1 MPSPSRP
8 PALPVLPGANL
19 QFNPRLIIAGAVG
32 LFLLIGIFTCFY
44 QVSAESVGVVQ
55 RFGRFSQTA
64 QPGLRFKI
72 PFGVDSVTIVPVQ
85 RQLKLE
91 FGYST
96 TSATNPYQL
105 SRESD
110 SERDMVTG
118 DLNAASV
125 EWVVQYGIS
134 DPRAYLFHL
143 RDPEETL
150 RDLSESLMRE
160 VVGDRTVDEVLT
172 TGRQE
177 IADEMLAKLQPLV
190 TKLEMG
196 LRVEL
201 VQLGNVYPPRPV
213 QHSFDEVNNAQQQRE
228 TAINVALGEYNK
240 VVPRA
245 RGEAEQKISEAEG
258 YALKR
263 INEAQGDVARFT
275 ALLEQYEK
283 APDVTRQRIYLE
295 TMGEVIPQLGGK
307 IILDPEAK
315 QFLPLMQLPSPQPG
329 ASVPAPR

>member
-1 MPSPSRP
+1 MLPSNPS
-8 PALPVLPGANL
+8 ANL
-19 QFNPRLIIAGAVG
+19 KLNPNAVVGAIVLLVVLVG
-32 LFLLIGIFTCFY
+32 AFTCFY

-55 RFGRFSQTA
+55 RFGRFSEIA
-64 QPGLRFKI
+64 EPGLRFKL
-72 PFGVDSVTIVPVQ
+72 PFGIDRVTVVPVK

-91 FGYST
+91 FGYG
-96 TSATNPYQL
+96 TSAASNPYQL

-110 SERDMVTG
+110 MERDMVTG

-125 EWVVQYGIS
+125 EWVVQYGI
-134 DPRAYLFHL
+134 DEPRKFLFEL

-190 TKLEMG
+190 SKLEMG

-245 RGEAEQKISEAEG
+245 SGEAQQKISEAEG

-263 INEAQGDVARFT
+263 INEAEGDVTRFK

-283 APDVTRQRIYLE
+283 APDVTRQRLYLE

-307 IILDPEAK
+307 IIIDESAR
-315 QFLPLMQLPSPQPG
+315 QFLPLMNIQPPQPG
-329 ASVPAPR
+329 NSLPPTR

>member
-1 MPSPSRP
+1 MPSPP
-8 PALPVLPGANL
+8 KLPNFSMTPGQNFN
-19 QFNPRLIIAGAVG
+19 FNPKLILVGAVVLV
-32 LFLLIGIFTCFY
+32 LFIGAFTCFY
-44 QVSAESVGVVQ
+44 QVSAESIGVVQ
-55 RFGRFSQTA
+55 RFGRFSEIA
-64 QPGLRFKI
+64 PPGLRFKI
-72 PFGVDSVTIVPVQ
+72 PFGVDRVTIVPVQ

-91 FGYST
+91 FGYGSVN
-96 TSATNPYQL
+96 ATNPYQL

-110 SERDMVTG
+110 MERDMVTG

-134 DPRAYLFHL
+134 DPRAYLFQL
-143 RDPEETL
+143 RDPETTL

-172 TGRQE
+172 SGRQE

-240 VVPRA
+240 VVPSA
-245 RGEAEQKISEAEG
+245 KGEAQQKISEAEG
-258 YALKR
+258 YAVKR
-263 INEAQGDVARFT
+263 VNEAEGDVTRFK

-307 IILDPEAK
+307 IIIDESAR
-315 QFLPLMQLPSPQPG
+315 QFLPLMHLQPPQPV
-329 ASVPAPR
+329 ASPTTQP

>member
-1 MPSPSRP
+1 MPQLR
-8 PALPVLPGANL
+8 
-19 QFNPRLIIAGAVG
+19 FNPRLLLTGAVV
-32 LFLLIGIFTCFY
+32 LFVLIGVFTCFY
-44 QVSAESVGVVQ
+44 QVSAESVGVLQ
-55 RFGRFSQTA
+55 RFGRYSETA

-72 PFGVDSVTIVPVQ
+72 PFGVDQVTIVPVQ

-91 FGYST
+91 FGYGT
-96 TSATNPYQL
+96 TTATNPYQV

-110 SERDMVTG
+110 AERDMVTG

-125 EWVVQYGIS
+125 QWVVQYGIS

-150 RDLSESLMRE
+150 RDLSESIMRE

-177 IADEMLAKLQPLV
+177 IADEMLSKLQPLV

-201 VQLGNVYPPRPV
+201 VQMGDVYPPRPV

-228 TAINVALGEYNK
+228 TAINIALGEYNK
-240 VVPRA
+240 VIPSA
-245 RGEAEQKISEAEG
+245 RGEAEQKISEAKG
-258 YALKR
+258 YATKR
-263 INEAQGDVARFT
+263 VNEAEGDVARFK

-283 APDVTRQRIYLE
+283 APDVTRLRLYLE

-307 IILDPEAK
+307 IIIDESAR
-315 QFLPLMQLPSPQPG
+315 QFLPLMHLQPPQPG
-329 ASVPAPR
+329 NSLPPQR